1 MENKKSQVGTRLA
14 LGIIGLGLIFIATII
29 LMLMHCNE
37 LISYIDR
44 KWWFKLMIILSV
56 AFSAYLM
63 IWLKKYKLNF
73 YAKIEWLFGL
83 TICYVS
89 LSSLHDTKAFLTF
102 FGGFFVVIRG
112 TDNWF
117 TDLQKKQNS

>member
-1 MENKKSQVGTRLA
+1 MENKKKQVGTRLTLA
-14 LGIIGLGLIFIATII
+14 IIGLALIFIATII
-29 LMLMHCNE
+29 LMLIHCNE
-37 LISYIDR
+37 LLSYIDN
-44 KWWFKLMIILSV
+44 KWWFKLMIISSV

-63 IWLKKYKLNF
+63 IWLKKYKLNI
-73 YAKIEWLFGL
+73 YAYIELLFGL

-89 LSSLHDTKAFLTF
+89 LSTLQDTKAFFTF

-117 TDLQKKQNS
+117 TDLHKKQNS